1 MRMTLPVNGFDVEA
15 RYDDATVET
24 VLLPLLAE
32 IGARARAV
40 PGRLIVFLAA
50 PPATGKSTLAALLER
65 LAAQAPELPRIQAVP
80 MDGFHFHQDYI
91 LSHTVTRGGETIPMK
106 RVKGAPDTFDVEKL
120 RRTLLRARH
129 EDVLWP
135 GYDRR
140 LHDVVEDATAVTAPA
155 LLVEGNWLLY
165 DAPGWRGLP
174 HDFSIFIEAREAL
187 LRERLIAR
195 KMRGGL
201 SREEALAFY
210 RETDGPN
217 VRLCMDRRLPADAAL
232 EMTAEGVLR
241 PKKQ

>member
-40 PGRLIVFLAA
+40 PERLIVFLAA
-50 PPATGKSTLAALLER
+50 PPATGKSTLAAFLER
-65 LAAQAPELPRIQAVP
+65 LAAQTPELPRIQAVP

-91 LSHTVTRGGETIPMK
+91 LSHTVTRGGEIIPMK

-217 VRLCMDRRLPADAAL
+217 VCLCMERRLLADAAL